1 MSGALA
7 WSPRPDDTLG
17 WTRKALSPGAVKSH
31 LIVHK
36 KKIAQVRMATKI
48 QSDQIQNL
56 GSVLRH
62 YQNLQQLDAVV
73 AGPNDAKQLFVIDGQ
88 SHSDL
93 DVSSQDNITLS
104 NNEIFAAL
112 LGLGLKNEQFV
123 WAIATALF
131 TKTTVDYPG
140 RAPAQPAATGAAC
153 KIVAVD
159 ADCNDESGQVEARI
173 EAQVI
178 EAVHIRFEL

>member
-56 GSVLRH
+56 
-62 YQNLQQLDAVV
+62 QQLDAVV
-73 AGPNDAKQLFVIDGQ
+73 AGPNDAKRLFVIDGQ

-93 DVSSQDNITLS
+93 TSLIKTISLYQTTKY
-104 NNEIFAAL
+104 L
-112 LGLGLKNEQFV
+112 LL
-123 WAIATALF
+123 
-131 TKTTVDYPG
+131 
-140 RAPAQPAATGAAC
+140 C
-153 KIVAVD
+153 
-159 ADCNDESGQVEARI
+159 
-173 EAQVI
+173 
-178 EAVHIRFEL
+178 